1 MRLWLKNSNISLEA
15 RHRWNLFRKGLF
27 VALALACSA
36 SLARALDPN
45 RILSQYMREHWGSEK
60 GFTGGSVTSL
70 AQTPDGYLW
79 IGTEKGLIR
88 FDGLSF
94 RFFPQAT
101 PTSFQIG
108 PIRELLVDGQGNLW
122 ILLQNTKILRYHDGE
137 FELGRDEAEVGITSV
152 FRRRD
157 GSVLLSSLAL
167 GTLTYRAGKF
177 ETLNSQA
184 EHSNSAPTATTDEL
198 SSRLSWATGVT
209 PHRFAEPN
217 SAVISMAE
225 TADGKVWLG
234 TQDRGLFYLDK
245 GRILPA
251 ANGLPA
257 KKINCL

>member
-1 MRLWLKNSNISLEA
+1 MELKRHSRLKNFLV
-15 RHRWNLFRKGLF
+15 G
-27 VALALACSA
+27 LALVCSGY
-36 SLARALDPN
+36 SARAIDPN
-45 RILSQYMREHWGSEK
+45 RAISQYMQDRWGSEK
-60 GFTGGSVTSL
+60 GFTGGSVSAI

-167 GTLTYRAGKF
+167 AGCGK
-177 ETLNSQA
+177 T
-184 EHSNSAPTATTDEL
+184 
-198 SSRLSWATGVT
+198 
-209 PHRFAEPN
+209 RFQFA
-217 SAVISMAE
+217 
-225 TADGKVWLG
+225 L
-234 TQDRGLFYLDK
+234 
-245 GRILPA
+245 
-251 ANGLPA
+251 
-257 KKINCL
+257 